1 VNWPLFLAEGA
12 GVVALTYVLI
22 KRGTFGR
29 GKGGG
34 GGGGKSVGGSRKVE
48 ERAVVVGKGQI
59 SYLTAAGN
67 ASTPSTVVLLHGFGA
82 DKEHWLDVIPL
93 LGAQGFHV
101 VAPDLPGFGANFPD
115 PDGQYDATSL
125 AKQMRS
131 FAKQA
136 GLVSFHLV
144 GHSIGAI
151 VAASYAYASP
161 TEVASLTLIEPLGV
175 AGPAES
181 DFDRQLKNHRNPF
194 LIAKPEQYD
203 GLLAY
208 ATANPPAMPSARK
221 KRRAETLATNRPFYQ
236 LVWSKLLEGER
247 AHILDLILPEL
258 KRRTLVV
265 FGAKSKVVNQAT
277 GKMLELRMPDARVGV
292 IPDSGHWLM
301 LEKPKEL
308 AEMLVAF
315 FRGGGPPK
323 TARKAAVPAEQE

>member
-1 VNWPLFLAEGA
+1 MNWLFFAEGA
-12 GVVALTYVLI
+12 GVVALAYVLY
-22 KRGTFGR
+22 KRGTFSG

-34 GGGGKSVGGSRKVE
+34 SKSTKIEEKVV
-48 ERAVVVGKGQI
+48 AIGKGQI
-59 SYLTAAGN
+59 SYLTAGN
-67 ASTPSTVVLLHGFGA
+67 PKAISTVVLLHGFAA

-93 LGAQGFHV
+93 LAAEGYQV

-115 PDGQYDATSL
+115 PDGQFDATSL
-125 AKQMRS
+125 AKQVRT
-131 FAKQA
+131 FAKHA

-161 TEVASLTLIEPLGV
+161 TDVASLTLIEPLGV
-175 AGPAES
+175 SGPAES

-194 LIAKPEQYD
+194 LIAKAEQYD

-208 ATANPPAMPSARK
+208 TTVTLPAMTAARK
-221 KRRAETLATNRPFYQ
+221 RRRAEGLANNRPFYQ

-247 AHILDLILPEL
+247 ARILDLILPEL
-258 KRRTLVV
+258 KRKTLVI
-265 FGAKSKVVNQAT
+265 FGAKSKVVPQAT

-315 FRGGGPPK
+315 YRGGGPPK
-323 TARKAAVPAEQE
+323 SARKAAPAPDQE

>member
-1 VNWPLFLAEGA
+1 VNWLFVAEGA
-12 GVVALTYVLI
+12 GVVALVYVLY
-22 KRGTFGR
+22 KRGTFSR

-34 GGGGKSVGGSRKVE
+34 GAKGGGGSRKVE

-59 SYLTAAGN
+59 SYLTAGN
-67 ASTPSTVVLLHGFGA
+67 PKATSTIVLLHGFAA

-93 LGAQGFHV
+93 LAAAGHQVF
-101 VAPDLPGFGANFPD
+101 APDLPGFGANFPD
-115 PDGQYDATSL
+115 PDGQYDATAL
-125 AKQMRS
+125 AKQVRS

-175 AGPAES
+175 TGPTES

-194 LIAKPEQYD
+194 LIGKAEQYE
-203 GLLAY
+203 GLVAY
-208 ATANPPAMPSARK
+208 NTVTPPAMQAARK
-221 KRRAETLATNRPFYQ
+221 KRRAEGLADNRPFYQ

-247 AHILDLILPEL
+247 AHILDWILPAL
-258 KRRTLVV
+258 KRKTLVI

-308 AEMLVAF
+308 ADMLISF
-315 FRGGGPPK
+315 YRGGGPAK
-323 TARKAAVPAEQE
+323 TARKAAPAAEPE